1 MRALFTSEIAMLL
14 LCVGAFFI
22 GKYIFVRT
30 KIALFNPLLISMI
43 LIIPTL
49 YFWEIDYSVFNNGT
63 KMIQFFLSPTVVA
76 LGFMLYEQI
85 DTIKANLKSILV
97 SISIGSFIS
106 IASIVI
112 ICKLLGTDV
121 SVISSLIPKSVT
133 TPIALSL
140 SKQMGGIE
148 ALTAVSVIIT
158 GILGNIIAVP
168 LFRILGI
175 KNRIAKGLALGS
187 SAHAIGTM
195 KAMEIGSLE
204 GAISGLAIGVTG
216 VITALL
222 SPFFYN
228 FLG

>member
-1 MRALFTSEIAMLL
+1 MRTLFTSEIAMLL

-30 KIALFNPLLISMI
+30 KVALFNPLLICM
-43 LIIPTL
+43 LIIIPIL
-49 YFWEIDYSVFNNGT
+49 YIFDIDYPTFSNGT
-63 KMIQFFLSPTVVA
+63 KMIQFFLGPTVVA
-76 LGFMLYEQI
+76 LGFMLYEQT
-85 DTIKANLKSILV
+85 DTIKANLKSILI

-106 IASIVI
+106 IGTIVV
-112 ICKLLGTDV
+112 ICRILGTDIA
-121 SVISSLIPKSVT
+121 VISSLIPKSVT

-158 GILGNIIAVP
+158 GIIGNIIAVP

-175 KNRIAKGLALGS
+175 KDSIAKGLALGS

-222 SPFFYN
+222 SPLFYSI
-228 FLG
+228 L

>member
-1 MRALFTSEIAMLL
+1 MRTLFTSEIAMLL

-22 GKYIFVRT
+22 GKFIFART
-30 KIALFNPLLISMI
+30 KIALFNPLLISI
-43 LIIPTL
+43 VLIIPVLSLFDVEYKT
-49 YFWEIDYSVFNNGT
+49 FSNGT
-63 KMIQFFLSPTVVA
+63 KMIQFFLGPTVVA

-85 DTIKANLKSILV
+85 DTIKSNLKSILI
-97 SISIGSFIS
+97 SISVGSFMS
-106 IASIVI
+106 IGTI
-112 ICKLLGTDV
+112 IAICTMLGSDL

-140 SKQMGGIE
+140 SRQMGGIE
-148 ALTAVSVIIT
+148 SLTAVSVVIT

-168 LFRILGI
+168 FFRILGV
-175 KNRIAKGLALGS
+175 KDRIAKGLALGS

-195 KAMEIGSLE
+195 KALEIGSIE

-222 SPFFYN
+222 SPLFYGI
-228 FLG
+228 LQ

>member
-1 MRALFTSEIAMLL
+1 MRTLFTSEIAMLL

-30 KIALFNPLLISMI
+30 KIALFNPLLISI
-43 LIIPTL
+43 IVIIPVL
-49 YFWEIDYSVFNNGT
+49 YLFDIDYPTFNNGT
-63 KMIQFFLSPTVVA
+63 KMIQFFLGPTVVA

-85 DTIKANLKSILV
+85 DTIKANLKSILI
-97 SISIGSFIS
+97 SISVGSFIS
-106 IASIVI
+106 IATIVL
-112 ICKLLGTDV
+112 ICRFLGTDIA
-121 SVISSLIPKSVT
+121 VITSLIPKSVT

-158 GILGNIIAVP
+158 GIIGNIIAVP

-175 KNRIAKGLALGS
+175 KDRIAKGLALGS

-222 SPFFYN
+222 SPLFYSI
-228 FLG
+228 L

>member
-1 MRALFTSEIAMLL
+1 MRTLFTSEIAMLL

-43 LIIPTL
+43 VIIPVL
-49 YFWEIDYSVFNNGT
+49 YLFDIDYPTFNNGT
-63 KMIQFFLSPTVVA
+63 KMIQFFLGPTVVA

-85 DTIKANLKSILV
+85 DTIKANLKSILI

-106 IASIVI
+106 IATIVI
-112 ICKLLGTDV
+112 ICRFLGTDV
-121 SVISSLIPKSVT
+121 NVITSLIPKSVT

-158 GILGNIIAVP
+158 GIIGNIIAVP

-175 KNRIAKGLALGS
+175 KDRIAKGLALGS

-222 SPFFYN
+222 SPLFYSV
-228 FLG
+228 L